1 VTGGFG
7 AEGAMAL
14 IADADVAVVFGAALN
29 QFTTKFGEL
38 FGADTVVVQVDVSDG
53 PTNPRVDRFMRGD
66 AALTAAALIEGL
78 RVRRTTPS
86 GWRESVAIGELRRY
100 ESGHGIAPDGRLDPR
115 SVAERI
121 AELLPDDRV
130 VVTDGGHFLGWVNMF
145 WPVASPDRMMTIG
158 TAYQSI
164 GLGFPSVAGAARA
177 KPESTIVLAT
187 GDGGGLMALA
197 DLETAVRV
205 AAGHGIAVVWNDAA
219 YSAEVTLYGRAK
231 GLSLDPML
239 IPEVDFA
246 ELGEAVGAEGLVVR
260 TIADLDRLGSWSA
273 EPIESRRFLVL
284 DCRISGEIVAPY
296 QQEIIRMNS

>member
-1 VTGGFG
+1 V
-7 AEGAMAL
+7 
-14 IADADVAVVFGAALN
+14 N
-29 QFTTKFGEL
+29 
-38 FGADTVVVQVDVSDG
+38 
-53 PTNPRVDRFMRGD
+53 RFVRGD
-66 AALTAAALIEGL
+66 AALVAAAVAEGL
-78 RVRRTTPS
+78 RSRGAQSS
-86 GWRESVAIGELRRY
+86 GWRESVAIAPLRHY
-100 ESGHGIAPDGRLDPR
+100 EPGTGTAPDGRLDPR

-145 WPVASPDRMMTIG
+145 WPVAAPDRMMTIG

-164 GLGFPSVAGAARA
+164 GLGFSSVAGATRA
-177 KPESTIVLAT
+177 KPESTVVLAT

-205 AAGHGIAVVWNDAA
+205 AAGRGIAVVWNDAA

-231 GLSLDPML
+231 GLSLAPML

-246 ELGEAVGAEGLVVR
+246 ALGEAVGAEGVVVR
-260 TIADLDRLGSWSA
+260 TLSDLDRLGSWAA
-273 EPIESRRFLVL
+273 EPAETRRFLVL

-296 QQEIIRMNS
+296 QQEIIRVNS